1 MSAKGHRRPSHSH
14 HARVGELVD
23 GRYRIEG
30 VLGRGAWSVV
40 YDATQERTGQRLALK
55 MLLRNLPLGD
65 DEAEAR
71 FFREAQVTA
80 ALQHPNTLR
89 VFDVGRT
96 QGGALYIASQ
106 RLQGPTLEEVFT
118 GLEAEE
124 RAMTPAELAP
134 ILDAIL
140 GSLAEA
146 HGRGLV
152 HRDVKPGN
160 VMLHEVGDEQFVKV
174 LDFGI
179 SMLVTEA
186 ALERGRSMGTPD
198 AMSPEQCAD
207 QEIDARS
214 DLYAVAALAFR
225 ALASRPVF
233 VGEDV
238 DDVLRQHR
246 ETPAPDL
253 RDIAQQPISDALAAW
268 VAGGL
273 AKHPKDRFDDARTMR
288 DALRTVMAGEGA
300 PLPARHRASSWQIPA
315 VVPEIVAVR
324 QTGTWRVERREP
336 VGAATQ
342 VMPPDAA
349 LPRSTA
355 KYARVDAAVLAAH
368 REQVP
373 ELEIEPATAAP
384 VVAAPAVAAP
394 VVAASAVAAPAV
406 AAPETGAPVA
416 AMPPQPEAP
425 SGVWARLRR
434 AFGR

>member
-1 MSAKGHRRPSHSH
+1 MSVQGRRRPSHSH

-71 FFREAQVTA
+71 FFREAQITA

-96 QGGALYIASQ
+96 QGGALYIATQ
-106 RLQGPTLEEVFT
+106 RLQGPTLEEVFA
-118 GLEAEE
+118 GLEAEGI
-124 RAMTPAELAP
+124 AMTPAELGP
-134 ILDAIL
+134 IIDAIL

-152 HRDVKPGN
+152 HRDVKPAN
-160 VMLHEVGDEQFVKV
+160 VMLHQVGEEQFVKV

-179 SMLVTEA
+179 AMLVAEA
-186 ALERGRSMGTPD
+186 AQERGSGMGTPD

-225 ALASRPVF
+225 GLAGRPVF
-233 VGEDV
+233 LGEDV

-246 ETPAPDL
+246 ESKAPDL
-253 RDIAQQPISDALAAW
+253 RDIAQQPISDALADW
-268 VAGGL
+268 VARGL
-273 AKHPKDRFDDARTMR
+273 AKHPKDRFDDARAMR
-288 DALRTVMAGEGA
+288 DALRAAMAGEGA
-300 PLPARHRASSWQIPA
+300 PLPVLHRASSWQIPA
-315 VVPEIVAVR
+315 VAPEIVTVR

-342 VMPPDAA
+342 MLPPDAA

-355 KYARVDAAVLAAH
+355 KYARVDPALVAAH
-368 REQVP
+368 RAQLP
-373 ELEIEPATAAP
+373 ELEIEPAVVDAVQPSAS
-384 VVAAPAVAAP
+384 VAAPA
-394 VVAASAVAAPAV
+394 SGPA
-406 AAPETGAPVA
+406 EGL
-416 AMPPQPEAP
+416 
-425 SGVWARLRR
+425 WARLRR
-434 AFGR
+434 ALGR

>member
-1 MSAKGHRRPSHSH
+1 MSTQGHRRPSHSH

-30 VLGRGAWSVV
+30 VLGRGSWSVV

-106 RLQGPTLEEVFT
+106 RLQGPTLEEVFA
-118 GLEAEE
+118 GLEAGGN
-124 RAMTPAELAP
+124 AMTPAELAP

-179 SMLVTEA
+179 SMLVAEA
-186 ALERGRSMGTPD
+186 AQERGRSMGTPD

-225 ALASRPVF
+225 GLAGRPVF
-233 VGEDV
+233 VGDDV

-246 ETPAPDL
+246 EARAPDL
-253 RDIAQQPISDALAAW
+253 RDVASQPISDALAAW
-268 VAGGL
+268 VARGL
-273 AKHPKDRFDDARTMR
+273 AKHPKDRFDDARGMR
-288 DALRTVMAGEGA
+288 DALRAAMAGEAGA
-300 PLPARHRASSWQIPA
+300 LPARHRASSWQIPA
-315 VVPEIVAVR
+315 VAPEIVAVR

-342 VMPPDAA
+342 MLPPDAA

-355 KYARVDAAVLAAH
+355 KYARVDPALVAAH
-368 REQVP
+368 RAQLP
-373 ELEIEPATAAP
+373 ELEIQPAVVEAAQPSAP
-384 VVAAPAVAAP
+384 VTAPAAAQ
-394 VVAASAVAAPAV
+394 A
-406 AAPETGAPVA
+406 EGL
-416 AMPPQPEAP
+416 
-425 SGVWARLRR
+425 WARLRR
-434 AFGR
+434 ALGR